1 MIQQILKEG
10 DIVKFKTY
18 FPNEDQ
24 TIKYQILELRGERVL
39 LLALVNMNIQPTS
52 VVLIDDI
59 ILY

>member
-1 MIQQILKEG
+1 MEQQIFKEG

-18 FPNEDQ
+18 FQGEDQ
-24 TIKYQILELRGERVL
+24 TIKYQVLELRENRVL
-39 LLALVNMNIQPTS
+39 LLALVNMNIQPTY